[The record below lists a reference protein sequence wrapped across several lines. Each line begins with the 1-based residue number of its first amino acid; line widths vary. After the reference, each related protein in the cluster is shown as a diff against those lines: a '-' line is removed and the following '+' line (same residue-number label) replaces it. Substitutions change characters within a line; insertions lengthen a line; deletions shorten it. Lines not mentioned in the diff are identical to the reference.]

1 MVQILSNNSPI
12 LKCFILR
19 ISGKIIPATVNSRLN
34 PFLTFSFPVRAW
46 ANSDNSASLGSRH
59 GQLRK
64 THCATVPSEAQ
75 GKFLKAS
82 YKGLY
87 QKRSLCFS
95 LFHFFKDSTL
105 STWSLETQTDPF
117 IHSHRFVSKVSKFDV
132 NFILWQSIFSK
143 VLSLRLSRRDFTSHF
158 IFPAPLFIF
167 YPGGSCREKVGEIY
181 TGSIPAAYYSERQTK
196 IPINRRQPALYLLF
210 IGISD

>member
-1 MVQILSNNSPI
+1 MVN
-12 LKCFILR
+12 
-19 ISGKIIPATVNSRLN
+19 SGKHIVPQFPQRLKVSPSKLPSKVFVNKEVKQ
-34 PFLTFSFPVRAW
+34 FMFFSW
-46 ANSDNSASLGSRH
+46 
-59 GQLRK
+59 
-64 THCATVPSEAQ
+64 
-75 GKFLKAS
+75 
-82 YKGLY
+82 
-87 QKRSLCFS
+87 
-95 LFHFFKDSTL
+95 FKDGTL
-105 STWSLETQTDPF
+105 STWSLETQSDPF
-117 IHSHRFVSKVSKFDV
+117 IHSHQVVSEVSKFDV

-167 YPGGSCREKVGEIY
+167 YPAGSCREKVGEIY

>member
-1 MVQILSNNSPI
+1 MFHFENIWQNNSS
-12 LKCFILR
+12 C
-19 ISGKIIPATVNSRLN
+19 TVNCCPN

-46 ANSDNSASLGSRH
+46 TNSDNSAALRCCH

-75 GKFLKAS
+75 GKSLKAS
-82 YKGLY
+82 FKG
-87 QKRSLCFS
+87 QKRSEKNYVFS
-95 LFHFFKDSTL
+95 WFHFFKDSTL
-105 STWSLETQTDPF
+105 STWSLETQSDPF
-117 IHSHRFVSKVSKFDV
+117 IHSHRVVSEVSKFDV

-167 YPGGSCREKVGEIY
+167 YPAGSCREKVGEIY

>member
-1 MVQILSNNSPI
+1 MIFIFPNYFHISISQSKVHFLANCSLPKVLTPECGLSVCLWRQALRPHLWPDCSRRLPTDYS
-12 LKCFILR
+12 KVFI
-19 ISGKIIPATVNSRLN
+19 KKEVY
-34 PFLTFSFPVRAW
+34 V
-46 ANSDNSASLGSRH
+46 
-59 GQLRK
+59 
-64 THCATVPSEAQ
+64 
-75 GKFLKAS
+75 
-82 YKGLY
+82 
-87 QKRSLCFS
+87 FS

-117 IHSHRFVSKVSKFDV
+117 IHSHWVVSEVSKFDV

>member
-1 MVQILSNNSPI
+1 MVN
-12 LKCFILR
+12 
-19 ISGKIIPATVNSRLN
+19 SGKHIVPQFPQRLKVS
-34 PFLTFSFPVRAW
+34 PSTLTSKVFV
-46 ANSDNSASLGSRH
+46 
-59 GQLRK
+59 K
-64 THCATVPSEAQ
+64 
-75 GKFLKAS
+75 
-82 YKGLY
+82 
-87 QKRSLCFS
+87 KRSETIYVFS
-95 LFHFFKDSTL
+95 WFHFFKDSTL

-117 IHSHRFVSKVSKFDV
+117 IHSHWVVSEVSKFDV

>member
-1 MVQILSNNSPI
+1 MFHFENIWQNNSIISLSHSQFELGRTQTTLP
-12 LKCFILR
+12 LSAAVMVN
-19 ISGKIIPATVNSRLN
+19 SGKHIVPQFPQRLKVSSSK
-34 PFLTFSFPVRAW
+34 L
-46 ANSDNSASLGSRH
+46 
-59 GQLRK
+59 
-64 THCATVPSEAQ
+64 PSKVFVKKKSETIYV
-75 GKFLKAS
+75 LS
-82 YKGLY
+82 WL
-87 QKRSLCFS
+87 
-95 LFHFFKDSTL
+95 HFFKDSTL
-105 STWSLETQTDPF
+105 STWSLETQSDPF
-117 IHSHRFVSKVSKFDV
+117 IHSHQVVSEVSKFDV

-167 YPGGSCREKVGEIY
+167 YPAGSCREKVGEIY